1 MCPTRL
7 LNTQRRGIPEKIW
20 LLVLQRQTLV
30 FEEAQQLEESIRN
43 RKMVLHG
50 NENLETVLRNKM
62 NDLKLCKD
70 VDEVSAGRAN
80 TIRRFRP
87 TAEAT
92 KDNQPSVN
100 WKNKFEWLAQKA
112 RENRKRSSEPD
123 CNMTFSSDETNVNYE
138 ERKPYRN
145 TRNANNRNFRNNN
158 DNYRDNRNDRFSN
171 SEVSQSSSSSGV
183 RDFQRNSFNN
193 HDDQGDQNN
202 QKYHLNIPSNYN
214 VTQTNY
220 RNTRNNYR
228 GNQNND
234 GSNQNYNPASLA
246 EWLQV
251 RLPGKGSRVR
261 FPGRP
266 TRKPPRGPDQEA
278 RNIAYGPAGLSH
290 TKFMIKPRS
299 EDIEERRKIAEEANI
314 WPNTTPEVN
323 SEISNSETVMRCAQ
337 NDNAIAQ
344 PQTSTQTNRQKNKA
358 LKLLLH
364 RKRLLLAQQRKAN
377 PVISKLDSDDDFDDG
392 MSVLDQELRETYKKT
407 DENPVENVEVVGR
420 REQETN
426 VNPYRNL
433 DGTIS
438 VFVDKLTTP
447 VLMVHTKKGNRVQPI
462 TNLRDIPFGN
472 DIHWALRDMS
482 ITRPMKTQTVSWMS
496 ILRGHSFFV
505 VSPHKSG
512 TTMGYLPAVC
522 RLTSDYKESKDKCQ
536 LRCIIVC
543 STSRSLDHVFLMCKI
558 LVRNV
563 TIFACHAGVSDL
575 FITTSLL
582 NGCDILVCT
591 PSMLVRLMQK
601 DLCLDLHYIS
611 TFVIDD
617 CEYISKFYT
626 KEIKYCV
633 MKVLD
638 IVRKRPN
645 KEWKCQFVAVS
656 RIWCDVMASL
666 AKKAPD
672 SIVCISAFEECVLY
686 SKAATTVE
694 FLAEEKKV
702 GSVIKFL
709 QDIDKSKKTVI
720 VCKSDN
726 EVKTIADT
734 LINLKYVVF
743 SCDSTMTVED
753 LYALDKALKEYQEPV
768 LGPILVCCDGNLAHL
783 NVSDAHYLIQYS
795 LPKLFSMFCNRFA
808 VLNDN
813 YSSIFNDKE
822 SSVKI
827 KILLDNSNIDALPKI
842 MHFVKRCVREVP
854 PHLNEITSKVVK
866 EKNLLLAQGLVPI
879 CKMLLTLG
887 ECADYWNCN
896 DRHLMFEEYDTPK
909 EWLPKDGVINFKV
922 INYHSAAHYSAR
934 LLSYVTRDKQ
944 TISFPQNYSLLSLKM
959 GMYYSKESNKRLHGL
974 LKTGDICAVTLKQ
987 NLFVRCQVI
996 KVMNSKGSNVLIKL
1010 IDEEIYQYVSD
1021 TSLYHLPEELKKIE
1035 THIVNVA
1042 LANIRP
1048 EDKDVTYSQLAEKHV
1063 RKFIE
1068 ENEDVFVRGQ
1078 IAMVI
1083 GNTVLVENLE
1093 VCQNLSSLN
1102 EVVVKHNLRQ
1112 ELLDGHAVPSPDHI
1126 NNLKNICDF
1135 AVISGDKKTDVKV
1148 SKPAKPLPKGRW
1160 AHLEDNVFSLVMFLS
1175 AEDPNQFFVRHTK
1188 FEKCLTTLINDI
1200 KLYVAEHPEPIKE
1213 LDKGDI
1219 VLAEHPDDTTFERAR
1234 VDGNVTNGKV
1244 KCFFVD
1250 LAEWWEVPVKKIL
1263 PITEKF
1269 INQLPFQA
1277 IECRLVG
1284 VKPFGD
1290 NWTDFTTNFF
1300 TNSCFDEN
1308 DKHKMLYTKYFKK
1321 ETPTV
1326 TEGHKYGVV
1335 LIDSYSEEDII
1346 INQMLIEKN
1355 LAEENDEIE
1364 LLDDVGFEK
1373 EVEAPSASD
1382 DEEPKPAISD
1392 IDRSIFLSNTG
1403 QRPSPNNIV
1412 RYVPVMDSDD
1422 EAYEDF
1428 DFVSEDPEALLPA
1441 PLSQIVKSNAT
1452 GSENNAVTTKA
1463 IVEEVKTDAVDEV
1476 NNTEDEKANSVAA
1489 KPKNTEDEK
1498 TKNTEDEKT
1507 KNTED
1512 EKTENTEEKNN
1523 TVDVAKP
1530 TVEDIKKTSEA
1541 ISKPTVEEV
1550 KKTTEVIC
1558 KPKVLWSQ
1566 TPTTVTLKI
1575 QLVVDHYDLTIKER
1589 GVSMAA
1595 KVNNTSYGFDIEL
1608 YGVVDLKQ
1616 SSHTNK
1622 GQCIFVKLFKRRSQ
1636 KWLSLTTDRK
1646 VQKWI
1651 AYDFETL
1658 EVSSDEEFEVLDH
1671 YQKMR
1676 HHKDDSDRTCKLV
1689 SLTEVFHYPS
1699 VSDNQSIK
1707 SLTLPLASLEKKKLD
1722 DFPPQKDIL
1731 HTPVVKSYEIS
1742 TAVVAICA
1750 PLFLRG
1756 ENHLMTSPALGEVRG
1771 SVRLLLTKNHPVP
1784 SPTLSRSPGNLL
1796 HCPQLRSYLC
1806 PYSLILNNSHRFW
1819 SNLAL
1824 VETDSAKPCFYM
1836 ERCVLWMVSLLSIHR
1851 ILELHIFLAHSLV
1864 EENHTMTFSALGEA
1878 RGSVRI
1884 LLTKNHPV
1892 PTPAFRAGTP
1902 DFLLCRGCVY
1912 KHTIAHA
1919 HDTQTRNNNLWIT
1932 QRVVPCGNRTRD
1944 TLYGS
1949 QLPSYRANCAVNDT
1963 IINKQKV
1970 KKTFF
1975 TRCPTLGFSPCIVGA
1990 FTNIQVHMH
1999 ITPRPETTIC
2009 GSHKELL

>member
-1 MCPTRL
+1 MGSDCYKVDVVHYVNPHLIWVITRKQGEGSQFSFEQIGLYGVLPQNVTIDMDCVLKTEVSEDWLPAAVVAMTKSFHDADEVWFSPTFIDKKSSIFDD
-7 LNTQRRGIPEKIW
+7 NTHKFGDICIIRKDGSTANLAAEIVQSGFAYINENIFHQKLVTSTLKTKLGYVAEHDVLKKLKEGYLTRGIPEKIW

-183 RDFQRNSFNN
+183 RDFQRNSFND

-202 QKYHLNIPSNYN
+202 QRYHLNNPSNYN

-220 RNTRNNYR
+220 GNTRNNYR

-234 GSNQNYNPASLA
+234 GSNQNYNRYNRNPA
-246 EWLQV
+246 
-251 RLPGKGSRVR
+251 
-261 FPGRP
+261 
-266 TRKPPRGPDQEA
+266 RKPPRGPDQEA

-299 EDIEERRKIAEEANI
+299 EDIEERRRTAEEANI

-617 CEYISKFYT
+617 CEYISRFYT

-702 GSVIKFL
+702 ASVIKFL

-827 KILLDNSNIDALPKI
+827 KILLDNSNIEALPKI

-887 ECADYWNCN
+887 ECGNYWNCN

-1135 AVISGDKKTDVKV
+1135 AVISGDNKTGVKV

-1160 AHLEDNVFSLVMFLS
+1160 AHLEDDVFSLVMFLS

-1234 VDGNVTNGKV
+1234 VEGSVTNGKV

-1382 DEEPKPAISD
+1382 DDEPKPAISD

-1441 PLSQIVKSNAT
+1441 PLSQIVSIKELPDAEWSEQDVASPLTYVMPEGTKEEELGDDDEADDEVVDDYAVEDDEDDDDMFDDDLVEDNVVDDDVVEDNVIEDGVNVKTENEDTESNAT

-1463 IVEEVKTDAVDEV
+1463 IVEEVTTDTVDKV
-1476 NNTEDEKANSVAA
+1476 NNTEN
-1489 KPKNTEDEK
+1489 EK

-1512 EKTENTEEKNN
+1512 EKTNNTEDEKTENTEDEKR
-1523 TVDVAKP
+1523 
-1530 TVEDIKKTSEA
+1530 
-1541 ISKPTVEEV
+1541 
-1550 KKTTEVIC
+1550 
-1558 KPKVLWSQ
+1558 
-1566 TPTTVTLKI
+1566 I
-1575 QLVVDHYDLTIKER
+1575 Q
-1589 GVSMAA
+1589 
-1595 KVNNTSYGFDIEL
+1595 
-1608 YGVVDLKQ
+1608 
-1616 SSHTNK
+1616 
-1622 GQCIFVKLFKRRSQ
+1622 
-1636 KWLSLTTDRK
+1636 
-1646 VQKWI
+1646 
-1651 AYDFETL
+1651 
-1658 EVSSDEEFEVLDH
+1658 
-1671 YQKMR
+1671 
-1676 HHKDDSDRTCKLV
+1676 
-1689 SLTEVFHYPS
+1689 
-1699 VSDNQSIK
+1699 
-1707 SLTLPLASLEKKKLD
+1707 
-1722 DFPPQKDIL
+1722 
-1731 HTPVVKSYEIS
+1731 
-1742 TAVVAICA
+1742 
-1750 PLFLRG
+1750 
-1756 ENHLMTSPALGEVRG
+1756 
-1771 SVRLLLTKNHPVP
+1771 
-1784 SPTLSRSPGNLL
+1784 
-1796 HCPQLRSYLC
+1796 
-1806 PYSLILNNSHRFW
+1806 
-1819 SNLAL
+1819 
-1824 VETDSAKPCFYM
+1824 
-1836 ERCVLWMVSLLSIHR
+1836 WM
-1851 ILELHIFLAHSLV
+1851 
-1864 EENHTMTFSALGEA
+1864 
-1878 RGSVRI
+1878 
-1884 LLTKNHPV
+1884 
-1892 PTPAFRAGTP
+1892 
-1902 DFLLCRGCVY
+1902 
-1912 KHTIAHA
+1912 
-1919 HDTQTRNNNLWIT
+1919 
-1932 QRVVPCGNRTRD
+1932 
-1944 TLYGS
+1944 
-1949 QLPSYRANCAVNDT
+1949 
-1963 IINKQKV
+1963 
-1970 KKTFF
+1970 
-1975 TRCPTLGFSPCIVGA
+1975 
-1990 FTNIQVHMH
+1990 
-1999 ITPRPETTIC
+1999 
-2009 GSHKELL
+2009 